1 MNNSLLID
9 TIKNNYDIEV
19 KQVIKVKNS
28 YKVICKEGIYALKII
43 KYTFPHFIFILTAIL
58 YLQKQGF
65 KSIPKIIKSNKGL
78 DFIQIDNKYAYLS
91 EWILGRVSN
100 YSDENDLKKASRKLA
115 ELHLCSRGFNIN
127 SEMKPRIAWFSWIK
141 VFETRTREILDFQ
154 NRISQKAYLSEFDK
168 LYLSKIHQEILRAN
182 ESINRLKKSSYY
194 KVMREQV
201 FKREFCHHDYANH
214 NIIVDNNGDLN
225 VIDFDYCILDT
236 HLHDLSSLLIR
247 VMKEKRWGEDKLN
260 IIIGEYEKI
269 ISVNYEERDIIREFI
284 RFPQAF
290 WQIGIQAYWEQQP
303 WEEEVFINKLTK
315 YLDDV
320 KYREEFL
327 KNF

>member
-1 MNNSLLID
+1 MKDGLLID
-9 TIKNNYDIEV
+9 TIKENYDIEV
-19 KQVIKVKNS
+19 KQVIKVKNT
-28 YKVICKEGIYALKII
+28 YKVICKEGVYALKII
-43 KYTFPHFIFILTAIL
+43 NYKFPHFIFILSSIL

-100 YSDENDLKKASRKLA
+100 YSDEEDLKKVSRKLA
-115 ELHLCSRGFNIN
+115 ELHLYSRGFNVN
-127 SEMKPRIAWFSWIK
+127 NEMEPRIAWFSWIK

-154 NRISQKAYLSEFDK
+154 NRISQKAYLSKFDK
-168 LYLSKIHQEILRAN
+168 VYLSNLDQEISRAN
-182 ESINRLKKSSYY
+182 VSVNKLKESNYY
-194 KVMREQV
+194 KIMREQV

-214 NIIVDNNGDLN
+214 NIIIDNNGELN

-247 VMKEKRWGEDKLN
+247 TMKGKRWGEDKVN
-260 IIIGEYEKI
+260 IIMKEYEKL
-269 ISVNYEERDIIREFI
+269 ISVKDEEKDIIREFI

-303 WEEEVFINKLTK
+303 WKEEIFLNKLTK
-315 YLDDV
+315 YLDDI